1 MSVGGEVVRLLY
13 SWPPS
18 EQPLS
23 QASKGFALLRGCAIL
38 GLVRFAAY
46 PSSFQVHSNLLW
58 NVRLLW
64 A

>member
-18 EQPLS
+18 EQPTFA
-23 QASKGFALLRGCAIL
+23 ASKGFALLRGCAIL
-38 GLVRFAAY
+38 GLVLFAAY
-46 PSSFQVHSNLLW
+46 PSSFQVRDSWLFGSLLL
-58 NVRLLW
+58 R